1 MTHLQKARRRAT
13 VSERAHSN
21 AVAAALTDGA
31 AMRRSGGRR
40 AALTNGSIKGLR
52 ECPVFR
58 PTEEEFRDPIGYI
71 LSIRPQAQM

>member
-1 MTHLQKARRRAT
+1 
-13 VSERAHSN
+13 
-21 AVAAALTDGA
+21 
-31 AMRRSGGRR
+31 MRRSGGRR